1 MATDTP
7 AHISEAKK
15 NKIISLWKTPTFAGS
30 YLGLSSFQ
38 MALKLDQNI
47 DISRKDLRDIMLTD
61 QDFLIETRKI
71 RKTFPRREMNSHGF
85 CATWQSDV
93 GFMFPINNYIGF
105 LICVDVFSR
114 KIFCRAIKSKSAESI
129 QKAFIKIF
137 RMVNDKPDVLET
149 DQGTEFVGNKNF
161 FEKEKVF
168 LKFKTGA
175 NKASFAENAILLVK
189 RKLFRLL
196 RTLLTRNWPKYLP
209 TVVRSLN
216 NTPHQAL
223 GGLRPSIITSRK
235 DTPLIDETIGFHPDT
250 PFETQEKNQKRYE
263 LNPTKLQVGSYVY
276 VNFLRKPLEKSFDSP
291 NYQLYIVSRVDA
303 GKSPPLYQVKDLKG
317 KIKKGFFYREQLLEG
332 HKPKKGQFFRV
343 EKILKKKKTNK
354 TTLFFVKYVNYPDKF
369 NSWVTKENMIL

>member
-1 MATDTP
+1 MATRTLP
-7 AHISEAKK
+7 NISPEKIK
-15 NKIISLWKTPTFAGS
+15 KIISLWKTPTFAGS

-47 DISRKDLRDIMLTD
+47 DISRKDLRDIMQTD
-61 QDFLIETRKI
+61 EDFLLETRKI
-71 RKTFPRREMNSHGF
+71 KKMFPRREMNSHGF
-85 CATWQSDV
+85 CSTWQSDV
-93 GFMFPINNYIGF
+93 GFMFTIDSYIGF
-105 LICVDVFSR
+105 LVCVDVFSR
-114 KIFCRAIKSKSAESI
+114 KIFCRAIKSKTAESV
-129 QKAFIKIF
+129 QKAFLKIF

-149 DQGTEFVGNKNF
+149 DQGSEFLGNKTF
-161 FEKEKVF
+161 FKEEKIF

-175 NKASFAENAILLVK
+175 NKASFAENAILLIK

-235 DTPLIDETIGFHPDT
+235 DTPLIDGTIGFHPDT
-250 PFETQEKNQKRYE
+250 PFQTQQENQKKYE
-263 LNPTKLQVGSYVY
+263 LNPTKLQVGAYVY

-303 GKSPPLYQVKDLKG
+303 GKSPPLYQIKDLKG
-317 KIKKGFFYREQLLEG
+317 KIKRGFFYREQLLEG
-332 HKPKKGQFFRV
+332 QEPKKGQFFRV
-343 EKILKKKKTNK
+343 EKILKKKKTKK
-354 TTLFFVKYVNYPDKF
+354 TTLYFVKYMNYPKKY